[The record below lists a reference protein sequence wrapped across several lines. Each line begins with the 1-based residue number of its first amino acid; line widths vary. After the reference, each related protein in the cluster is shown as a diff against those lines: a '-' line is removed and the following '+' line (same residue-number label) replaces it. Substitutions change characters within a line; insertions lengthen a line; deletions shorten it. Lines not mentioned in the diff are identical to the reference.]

1 MAHLAANRKFGIE
14 AQRTASFS
22 ARALLVWLR
31 AAILSFGGPARSR
44 SCIASWSRKLDL
56 GKPIFACVEPLHSVA
71 EVEQDYPAAV
81 RLRRMVVAN
90 MLRICL
96 ISHDVVSEASIF
108 RWADCHTYL
117 FDRL

>member
-31 AAILSFGGPARSR
+31 AARSR

-56 GKPIFACVEPLHSVA
+56 GKPIFACVEPLNSVA

-81 RLRRMVVAN
+81 RLRRMRVEHAADSA
-90 MLRICL
+90 L
-96 ISHDVVSEASIF
+96 ISAMWPVRRAAS
-108 RWADCHTYL
+108 AAAP
-117 FDRL
+117 